1 MFDLLENLHNL
12 AEKLD
17 EVHNR
22 PDLAETLDK
31 IASEIVAKY
40 RFRIKRPRKSRG
52 TNRTK
57 RKLYYKMHRQ
67 RLRTRMHR
75 YRMLHKVPLKRR
87 KRLRH
92 YHRFG

>member
-1 MFDLLENLHNL
+1 MFSII
-12 AEKLD
+12 EKLHDLAGSLD
-17 EVHNR
+17 EEHDR
-22 PDLAETLDK
+22 SDLAETLDK
-31 IASEIVAKY
+31 VASEIVAKY
-40 RFRIKRPRKSRG
+40 RFRLKKPRKSRG

-75 YRMLHKVPLKRR
+75 YRMMHKVPLMRR